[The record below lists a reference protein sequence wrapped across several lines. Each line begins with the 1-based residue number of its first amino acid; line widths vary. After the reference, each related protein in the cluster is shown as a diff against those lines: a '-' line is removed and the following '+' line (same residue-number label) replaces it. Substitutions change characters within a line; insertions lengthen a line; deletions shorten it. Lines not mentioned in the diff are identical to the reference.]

1 MYVPNGCS
9 KGTKRK
15 KTRLYGLGPAYH
27 NAAAG
32 KVVNGIKAAI
42 VIHVIQEDN

>member
-9 KGTKRK
+9 RYEK
-15 KTRLYGLGPAYH
+15 KKNTTVLGPAYH